1 MPHQS
6 QGRRKIQGKKSQI
19 ERLSTERG
27 SSIILTPKVS
37 LSPQSSIS
45 VLFLFGHEIGGQEK
59 KYRCAPTEKQKGS
72 ERLTILTPN
81 H

>member
-27 SSIILTPKVS
+27 SSIILAPKVS
-37 LSPQSSIS
+37 LSPHSSIS
-45 VLFLFGHEIGGQEK
+45 VPFLFGHEIGGQEK
-59 KYRCAPTEKQKGS
+59 N
-72 ERLTILTPN
+72 I
-81 H
+81 